1 MGLKLLFNIKCF
13 LVANLVVKFETC
25 DWIFFCH

>member
-1 MGLKLLFNIKCF
+1 
-13 LVANLVVKFETC
+13 VANLVVKFETC